1 MKVQDIRNKTEAELM
16 QELLK
21 FRKDLFNIRF
31 QKVNGNLEN
40 VSRISAIKKD
50 VSRIKTVLTEKA
62 KNIR

>member
-1 MKVQDIRNKTEAELM
+1 MKVQDIRSKTEAELM

-21 FRKDLFNIRF
+21 FRKELFNIRF

-50 VSRIKTVLTEKA
+50 VASTLICGF
-62 KNIR
+62 I

>member
-1 MKVQDIRNKTEAELM
+1 MKVQDIRSKTEAELM

-21 FRKDLFNIRF
+21 FRKELFNIRF

-50 VSRIKTVLTEKA
+50 VARVKTVLTEKA

>member
-1 MKVQDIRNKTEAELM
+1 MKVQDIRSKTEAELM

-21 FRKDLFNIRF
+21 FRKELFNIRF

-40 VSRISAIKKD
+40 VSRISAIKKN
-50 VSRIKTVLTEKA
+50 VARIKTVLTEKA